1 MTRFRKEERRS
12 SITTKI
18 QQLVVTIPVENFRRH
33 IHPEDIGSWGRET
46 EHFCGITTMHGPL
59 RAYRGKSMYKWL
71 WRLIMVFSGCLLL
84 YQVGTIVG
92 THIERPVEAKV
103 TFENSDE
110 GLRFPLVTLCN
121 YNPITRE
128 YLERVNGTGTFS
140 DSVFKYLVQSNAE
153 LQAFLSAANG
163 EELLKMDGEFQAF
176 QRNAPYTVNDFFEQ
190 GGYKCEDLMKMCS
203 FSGIK
208 FDCCSKAQQTVTS
221 LGKCYT
227 ISLWETR
234 EMKKQISPGEY
245 SGLQILLDSQLGEI
259 YRGSGTESD
268 PVFTN
273 SFENGFRFYVHDRK
287 MMSFITSEG
296 ISVSPG
302 SRVYSSIETEKFK
315 RLPQNDWG
323 ECVEDWPEKYKDI
336 APHLPYS
343 RKNCR
348 ALCRAR
354 YFQQSCGCAPF
365 LYNSIKVYQTCT
377 PLQLYNCLNQTRTS
391 LYKDLETW
399 CQDCPPECEN
409 WEYHAYNSYGFN
421 FSEGARKWLK
431 EQNGEWD
438 DQRIEKNFVMVSIFY
453 RELSYTKFEEVK
465 GSDVST
471 MLSNIGGNMG
481 LCFGMSVITCV
492 EMIIYIQKEPSMK
505 RKVADMSSKGGGGG
519 PEMEPETPPPRSPHK
534 LQKQQFMDSFYE
546 EMTSGHGRA
555 FLKDRRRSRSEQPPT
570 QDLLEL
576 KIDLAEKDGEKEI
589 VGVVGE
595 RKSSNNSTLAVQ
607 SPMRYKSR
615 SILFD
620 DSIPEEADRKTSKA
634 SIELLTV
641 QSPLQYKS
649 RSIQLNDPA
658 EMAADQGQSRLHSCL
673 AVPGQLQKS
682 KSVQFEDVA
691 EAEPTTYTTGGP
703 PSSLTP
709 RPMLQKGRSFE
720 ADELPVFTFDF
731 VSFKTADAGLQFPL
745 VTVCNYNSIR
755 QSHIQKLNSTGQFSH
770 SLLAYLMQSSAE
782 IRSFLGAAELKDLEK
797 GHAEYLLF
805 TTSSNNTFD
814 INMFFELGGCYT
826 LDMSLE
832 GFHRLQLS
840 PGEYNGLHLILDA
853 QLDEVHSH
861 KCNETDSVFMNAF
874 ENGFR
879 YYVHDRHL
887 ISFITTEGISV
898 SPGTRVYSSIEMD
911 KFERLP
917 QSDWGK
923 CSEEWPFPPP
933 LPLPYSRKNCKA
945 LCHARHFEETCG
957 CAPYIYNT
965 LKAYGLWDE
974 CTECATECGSHE
986 FHAYNSYGFGF
997 SKGALKWLR
1006 SRDREWTSSYV
1017 RENFVMITLFY
1028 RHLSYTVFSEVK
1040 GNCMQAVLIGKRRE
1054 ATEGPSEETAT
1065 RRYDGITCRAQLQL
1079 QKPGLVPLPQVHPMP
1094 DDSSGIAASLPAPV
1108 GCSGA
1113 KNAVPEWDHYRP
1125 RFHCQIAQEPADNE

>member
-492 EMIIYIQKEPSMK
+492 EMIIYIQKLFWICVSKSRRKYMLEKRRIDLEKEQHLEETIREYRRHKEKLQSDKSAMGRLKKLSHRLREPSMK
-505 RKVADMSSKGGGGG
+505 RKVADMSSKGGGG
-519 PEMEPETPPPRSPHK
+519 PEME
-534 LQKQQFMDSFYE
+534 
-546 EMTSGHGRA
+546 
-555 FLKDRRRSRSEQPPT
+555 
-570 QDLLEL
+570 LEL

-595 RKSSNNSTLAVQ
+595 RKSSNNSTLSVQ

-658 EMAADQGQSRLHSCL
+658 EMAGDQGQSRLHSCL

-691 EAEPTTYTTGGP
+691 EAEPTTYTTGDR

-709 RPMLQKGRSFE
+709 RPILQKGRSFE

-731 VSFKTADAGLQFPL
+731 VKDNTPEKSMERDYFEKPVISEVSFKTADAGLQFPL

-782 IRSFLGAAELKDLEK
+782 IRSFLGAAELKELEK

-814 INMFFELGGCYT
+814 INTFFELGGYDCEAIFKTCSFAGQIFDCCQHARPTMTSLGKCYT

-853 QLDEVHSH
+853 QLDE
-861 KCNETDSVFMNAF
+861 
-874 ENGFR
+874 
-879 YYVHDRHL
+879 
-887 ISFITTEGISV
+887 
-898 SPGTRVYSSIEMD
+898 
-911 KFERLP
+911 FERLP
-917 QSDWGK
+917 QNDWGK
-923 CSEEWPFPPP
+923 CSEEWPFSPP

-965 LKAYGLWDE
+965 LKVFE
-974 CTECATECGSHE
+974 TCTPLDLFKC
-986 FHAYNSYGFGF
+986 
-997 SKGALKWLR
+997 L
-1006 SRDREWTSSYV
+1006 DRAGH
-1017 RENFVMITLFY
+1017 N
-1028 RHLSYTVFSEVK
+1028 
-1040 GNCMQAVLIGKRRE
+1040 NA
-1054 ATEGPSEETAT
+1054 
-1065 RRYDGITCRAQLQL
+1065 
-1079 QKPGLVPLPQVHPMP
+1079 
-1094 DDSSGIAASLPAPV
+1094 SGI
-1108 GCSGA
+1108 
-1113 KNAVPEWDHYRP
+1113 
-1125 RFHCQIAQEPADNE
+1125 